1 MVEPGLTDRIRPSLI
16 TGNLHIME
24 KDKET
29 LPPAIFLM
37 GPTASGKTDLAV
49 ALTKTLPCEI
59 ISVDSALIYK
69 GMDIGTAKPEP
80 EVLAEAPH
88 KLVDILDPAE
98 AYSAADFRRDALEL
112 MADITARK
120 KIPLLVGGTMM
131 YFKVL
136 RDGMASLPA
145 ADEQLRAQ
153 LLTQAEEQGWDILYN
168 RLVEV
173 DPQAAQR
180 IRPTDTQRL
189 QRALEVFELTGKPL
203 SQWHREQEDSRLPY
217 RVVNLAIA
225 PEDRAVLHERIALRF
240 KRMLEAG
247 FLDEAKTL
255 FERDDLN
262 TSMPSVRSV
271 GYRQAWSFLQG
282 ELNYDEMIE
291 RGIIATRQLA
301 KRQLTWLRS
310 WPDVHW
316 LDTLSKDL
324 PGDALKVIKAALN

>member
-1 MVEPGLTDRIRPSLI
+1 
-16 TGNLHIME
+16 ME
-24 KDKET
+24 KEKEIQ
-29 LPPAIFLM
+29 PPAIFLM

-49 ALTKTLPCEI
+49 ALTKALPCEI

-69 GMDIGTAKPEP
+69 GMDIGTAKPEA
-80 EVLAEAPH
+80 EVLAAAPH
-88 KLVDILDPAE
+88 QLVDILDPAQ
-98 AYSAADFRRDALEL
+98 AYSAADFRRDALAL
-112 MADITARK
+112 MADITARG

-153 LLTQAEEQGWDILYN
+153 LLKQADEQGWEMLHK
-168 RLVEV
+168 RLAEV
-173 DPQAAQR
+173 DPDAALR
-180 IRPTDTQRL
+180 IKPTDTQRL

-203 SQWHREQEDSRLPY
+203 SQWHQEQEDSRLPY
-217 RVVNLAIA
+217 HVINLAIS

-240 KRMLEAG
+240 KLMLEAG
-247 FLDEAKTL
+247 FIDEVKTL
-255 FERDDLN
+255 FGRGDLN

-282 ELNYDEMIE
+282 ELSYDEMVE
-291 RGIIATRQLA
+291 KGIIATRQLA

-316 LDTLSKDL
+316 LDTLSKNL
-324 PGDALKVIKAALN
+324 PDDALKVIKVALN